1 MEDDIKY
8 QFEKIITMIEDMKR
22 LNLAEIKQKIQDI
35 EARDIKEA
43 LREIKNRLDD
53 IESKIQK

>member
-8 QFEKIITMIEDMKR
+8 QFEKIITMLEDIKR
-22 LNLAEIKQKIQDI
+22 LNLADIKQKLSDLDP
-35 EARDIKEA
+35 RDTKEA
-43 LREIKNRLDD
+43 LREIKNRLDN

>member
-8 QFEKIITMIEDMKR
+8 QFEKIITLIEDIKR
-22 LNLAEIKQKIQDI
+22 INLADIKQKLQDLDPR
-35 EARDIKEA
+35 ETKEMLRD
-43 LREIKNRLDD
+43 IKNRLDN

>member
-8 QFEKIITMIEDMKR
+8 QFEKIITMLEDMKR
-22 LNLAEIKQKIQDI
+22 LNLSEIKQNIQDI
-35 EARDIKEA
+35 GARDIKET
-43 LREIKNRLDD
+43 LREIKSRLDN

>member
-8 QFEKIITMIEDMKR
+8 QFERIITMIEDMKR
-22 LNLAEIKQKIQDI
+22 LNLAEIKQNIQDI
-35 EARDIKEA
+35 GAREIKET
-43 LREIKNRLDD
+43 LREIKSRLDN

>member
-43 LREIKNRLDD
+43 LREIKSRLDD
-53 IESKIQK
+53 IENKIQK